1 MNMNFKDLINIKKLL
16 ITTYSE
22 KPSSESSQIIISS
35 RKIILIFVFYSI
47 LIFLLSFLIINLTP
61 VKKLFY
67 SESSYQKAEQEQ
79 LVELN
84 KKILFL
90 SKEIENLKTTN
101 ERLKYVMI
109 LGDSN
114 ILKIKID
121 TPKTFNSGSK
131 KKIEGNL
138 FGAVLNIVRSIFLD
152 DSDEKIFFRP
162 LSGFISRH
170 FNPENG
176 HYGIDIVAKTG
187 SPVYASGSG
196 YVAFADFTVEDGYMI
211 IIIHPNDYI
220 SIYKHCSSLLKQ
232 KKDKII
238 QSELVALSGNSGT
251 DSHGSHLHF
260 ELWKNGQPID
270 PIKHLI
276 N

>member
-1 MNMNFKDLINIKKLL
+1 MNFKDLLNIQKLL

-22 KPSSESSQIIISS
+22 KPSSESSQIIVSS

-47 LIFLLSFLIINLTP
+47 LIFLLSILIINYTP
-61 VKKLFY
+61 VTKLFY
-67 SESSYQKAEQEQ
+67 SENGYQRAEKEQ

-101 ERLKYVMI
+101 ERLKYAMI

-114 ILKIKID
+114 ILKLKSD
-121 TPKTFNSGSK
+121 TPKTSK
-131 KKIEGNL
+131 KKIEGNF
-138 FGAVLNIVRSIFLD
+138 FGVVLNIVKSIFLG
-152 DSDEKIFFRP
+152 DSVEKIFFRP
-162 LSGFISRH
+162 LSGFISRR

-187 SPVYASGSG
+187 SPIYAAGSG

-251 DSHGSHLHF
+251 GSHGSHLHF
-260 ELWKNGQPID
+260 ELWKNGQPVD